1 MVIASLAMQFRLGAI
16 SNLSFF
22 YHVTFVHEF
31 SSTFQDYLNEK
42 LQESFLQR
50 IRHAMKPDEAF
61 GLIFSWDN
69 VIVSCFSFWQ
79 SELLFCVTCIVLERL
94 VALSVLKGIL

>member
-1 MVIASLAMQFRLGAI
+1 MLLATYH
-16 SNLSFF
+16 FF
-22 YHVTFVHEF
+22 CHVTYVDEF

-42 LQESFLQR
+42 LQECFLQR

-69 VIVSCFSFWQ
+69 VIVSCCLV
-79 SELLFCVTCIVLERL
+79 LLYHIAMVSDIVC
-94 VALSVLKGIL
+94 LK

>member
-1 MVIASLAMQFRLGAI
+1 
-16 SNLSFF
+16 
-22 YHVTFVHEF
+22 VHNR

-42 LQESFLQR
+42 LQECFLQR

-69 VIVSCFSFWQ
+69 VIVSFLFIAQ
-79 SELLFCVTCIVLERL
+79 SELFGLLVSDIVCFKGFLGKTCSP
-94 VALSVLKGIL
+94 ALMNCSSSPIKL